1 MQHAQEPA
9 RGLIPLAFYV
19 PSLYLS
25 HMATL
30 GGRGHLLGTRSDETG
45 GSGAV
50 RPDGAF
56 GMDVGIAPL
65 VRQPRTADFAPSV
78 TRWRF
83 DAVRVASVIH
93 AQAFGQSRRRSVASM
108 CCSDRLVVG
117 DGAVASMSTVPGR
130 LGSAA
135 YALVSVVAVLL
146 PGLLNSLVSNSAASP
161 AVRTVV
167 VGAATVAALVVGVE
181 CVRKLMLGL
190 RWRRLACPSIELTN
204 VSSWPGGQGA
214 AGRLIDDIV
223 RTVAAEE
230 VDLVVRV
237 DRANTVALA
246 LYRSRGFVEIN
257 GNSTNS
263 LIAMRRLSRSASTS
277 ASIASHSVPTF
288 VAGASVAMLLGLAQA
303 SAAGVGAP
311 AVVGL
316 GVGLAVLV
324 YAAVID
330 LRTLR
335 IPNWCVVAGWVA
347 AAIAGAA
354 HGEIRGVWLG
364 AAIGASPFLL
374 IHLTDPRSLGF
385 GDVKF
390 AAASGA
396 LVGVVWWPAALL
408 SCLVALAMALIVRII
423 HPRPRPFAP
432 CLMVG
437 TVAALIAASWAID
450 QGVIST

>member
-1 MQHAQEPA
+1 M
-9 RGLIPLAFYV
+9 
-19 PSLYLS
+19 
-25 HMATL
+25 
-30 GGRGHLLGTRSDETG
+30 
-45 GSGAV
+45 
-50 RPDGAF
+50 
-56 GMDVGIAPL
+56 
-65 VRQPRTADFAPSV
+65 
-78 TRWRF
+78 
-83 DAVRVASVIH
+83 
-93 AQAFGQSRRRSVASM
+93 
-108 CCSDRLVVG
+108 
-117 DGAVASMSTVPGR
+117 
-130 LGSAA
+130 
-135 YALVSVVAVLL
+135 
-146 PGLLNSLVSNSAASP
+146 
-161 AVRTVV
+161 
-167 VGAATVAALVVGVE
+167 
-181 CVRKLMLGL
+181 
-190 RWRRLACPSIELTN
+190 
-204 VSSWPGGQGA
+204 
-214 AGRLIDDIV
+214 
-223 RTVAAEE
+223 
-230 VDLVVRV
+230 
-237 DRANTVALA
+237 
-246 LYRSRGFVEIN
+246 
-257 GNSTNS
+257 
-263 LIAMRRLSRSASTS
+263 
-277 ASIASHSVPTF
+277 
-288 VAGASVAMLLGLAQA
+288 
-303 SAAGVGAP
+303 
-311 AVVGL
+311 
-316 GVGLAVLV
+316 GLAVLV